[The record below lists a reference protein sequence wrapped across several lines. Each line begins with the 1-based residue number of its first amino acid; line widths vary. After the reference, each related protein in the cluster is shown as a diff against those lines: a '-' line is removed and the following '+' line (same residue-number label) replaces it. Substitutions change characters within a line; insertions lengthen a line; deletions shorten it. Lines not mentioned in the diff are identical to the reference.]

1 MIDGAPSESIVQQRL
16 RNRIM
21 ESLELAAS
29 IEDQREYQHRVPF
42 VDVPTEIIN
51 RWEDFVG
58 QDWRRHYAAGA
69 VFTTSEIDAIAEFD
83 AVWND
88 VAERVPDL
96 PLEALAGTADWKRLM
111 EAAGRSLQVFLRRG
125 RLPED

>member
-1 MIDGAPSESIVQQRL
+1 MSDAPSERIVQQRL

-29 IEDQREYQHRVPF
+29 IEDQHEYQRKAPF
-42 VDVPTEIIN
+42 IDVPTEIIN
-51 RWEDFVG
+51 MWEDFVG
-58 QDWRRHYAAGA
+58 RDWRMHYAAGD
-69 VFTTSEIDAIAEFD
+69 VFTLPEIDAIAEFD

-96 PLEALAGTADWKRLM
+96 PLEALEGTADWKRLM
-111 EAAGRSLQVFLRRG
+111 EAADRSLQVFLRRG

>member
-1 MIDGAPSESIVQQRL
+1 MSDTPSERIVQQRL
-16 RNRIM
+16 RNRII

-29 IEDQREYQHRVPF
+29 IEDQHEYQRRVPF
-42 VDVPTEIIN
+42 VDVPTQIIN

-58 QDWRRHYAAGA
+58 RDWRRHYPAGD
-69 VFTTSEIDAIAEFD
+69 VFTLPEIDAIAEFD

-88 VAERVPDL
+88 VAERAPDL
-96 PLEALAGTADWKRLM
+96 PLEALALTADWKRLM
-111 EAAGRSLQVFLRRG
+111 ETADRCLQVFLHRG